1 MNWAN
6 NLESIQL
13 CCKSREIAGCPD
25 YFDLDDH
32 HRFFTDEP
40 MSVCSNSCSM
50 VADTRYGAHFKV
62 DGSLR
67 HHYGAFGKCGN
78 VERIVEG

>member
-1 MNWAN
+1 
-6 NLESIQL
+6 
-13 CCKSREIAGCPD
+13 
-25 YFDLDDH
+25 
-32 HRFFTDEP
+32 

-62 DGSLR
+62 DGNLR

-78 VERIVEG
+78 VERIIEG